1 MEINFSL
8 GFFENIKIL
17 LVAILM
23 WVIIFALLK
32 TKSPFEDDK
41 INASIAFLSAIIVSL
56 SGVVTY
62 VITYSASIF
71 GIVLFISFLIIILM
85 SFLGV
90 NLDDLKINPKIIAGV
105 ICVIFLTVLINGF
118 FGVNNEFDPEDYEQN
133 QQNSTEEINTNPN
146 IGFGEIETSEKPTII
161 ERIKNFDSELT
172 SAIIFLLLI
181 GAVILLMK

>member
-23 WVIIFALLK
+23 WAIIFALLK
-32 TKSPFEDDK
+32 TKSPFDDDK
-41 INASIAFLSAIIVSL
+41 VNATIAFISAIIVSL

-71 GIVLFISFLIIILM
+71 GIVLFVSFLVIILM

-90 NLDDLKINPKIIAGV
+90 KLDDLKINPKIIGG
-105 ICVIFLTVLINGF
+105 IIGLIFLIVLINGF
-118 FGVNNEFDPEDYEQN
+118 FGVNNEFNPQSYNQN
-133 QQNSTEEINTNPN
+133 QQNVTQEVNTNPN
-146 IGFGEIETSEKPTII
+146 IGFGEMETNDKPSII
-161 ERIKNFDSELT
+161 ERIKNLNSELT

-181 GAVILLMK
+181 GVVILIMK